1 MTLFAEVARE
11 PEGLAE
17 RVASTLRDVT
27 KLRGAVAFKR
37 PGELAN
43 DGKVIEDARSYR

>member
-1 MTLFAEVARE
+1 VIDQTAE
-11 PEGLAE
+11 
-17 RVASTLRDVT
+17 
-27 KLRGAVAFKR
+27 LRGAVAFKR